1 MGENKEFT
9 ISRKNIY
16 AFAAAAGTIAAAAW
30 VFTQGSPPLALALL
44 LSSGI
49 IWWAAAFA
57 YGNREKMSEMHCMMN
72 GMAFGMMASFAI
84 GALVALPKG
93 DFMLGIIAGTAA
105 GLLAG
110 IPVAEAG
117 GRLARM
123 EGVMAA
129 PMGGS
134 MGAMLGVMIRFY
146 DVQMFMQFFFV
157 TLVFI
162 MYEMTKANESHCKC
176 AVPASLKY
184 FGLVLGIAA
193 IASTFLMAYGVGAPS
208 GGVIGLQGD
217 DVQEIAMKI
226 EPWGYNPDKIT
237 VKNNVPVKINLQAS
251 PQAGCTRSIVFR
263 DFGVSKTVAAGG
275 TGTIEF
281 TPKKPGTYQ
290 FSCAMGM
297 ARGTLVVQ

>member
-1 MGENKEFT
+1 MEENSEFK

-16 AFAAAAGTIAAAAW
+16 AFAAAAGALLTAAW
-30 VFTQGSPPLALALL
+30 IFAQGSPPLAVAVL
-44 LSSGI
+44 LSAGI

-84 GALVALPKG
+84 GVLVALPKG

-129 PMGGS
+129 PMGGA

-146 DVQMFMQFFFV
+146 DVQLFMQFFFV
-157 TLVFI
+157 TLIFI

-176 AVPASLKY
+176 AVPAGLKY
-184 FGLVLGIAA
+184 FGLILGVATIV
-193 IASTFLMAYGVGAPS
+193 STFLMAYGVGTPS
-208 GGVIGLQGD
+208 GGVIGLQGG

-226 EPWGYNPDKIT
+226 ESWGYVPDKIT
-237 VKNNVPVKINLQAS
+237 VKNNVPVKISLQAS
-251 PQAGCTRSIVFR
+251 PEAGCTRSIVFR

-281 TPKKPGTYQ
+281 TPTKVGTYQ